1 MLCLHKILN
10 YLNAVKLHFAF
21 YFILPVFKDFAA
33 SNCFKS

>member
-21 YFILPVFKDFAA
+21 YDILPVFKDPCDIALL
-33 SNCFKS
+33 